1 MTRCQCIAAF
11 GLRLRAGP
19 DALLCVKFRAKRKC
33 DLLIE
38 LAATVTKKDA
48 TQDRERDSKSDR
60 ERKAEM
66 ELKLLAE
73 LLLRLAAPQLIYYI
87 VHLFK

>member
-48 TQDRERDSKSDR
+48 TQDRERETDRAIER
-60 ERKAEM
+60 ERQ
-66 ELKLLAE
+66 
-73 LLLRLAAPQLIYYI
+73 RWS
-87 VHLFK
+87 

>member
-1 MTRCQCIAAF
+1 MKGEGKLLTRCQCIAAS

-19 DALLCVKFRAKRKC
+19 DALLCVKFRAKTKC

-48 TQDRERDSKSDR
+48 TQDREGQTNR
-60 ERKAEM
+60 EREG
-66 ELKLLAE
+66 ETE
-73 LLLRLAAPQLIYYI
+73 RERER
-87 VHLFK
+87 